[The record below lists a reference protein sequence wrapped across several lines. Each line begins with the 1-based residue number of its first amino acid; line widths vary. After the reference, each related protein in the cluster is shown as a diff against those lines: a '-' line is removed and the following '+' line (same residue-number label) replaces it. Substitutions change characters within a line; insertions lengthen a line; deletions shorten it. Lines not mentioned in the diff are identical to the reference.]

1 MRPTSVASKI
11 SRVRLLLGAL
21 ATIAITGAAVPRH
34 VTGKTVIVNMLY
46 TEKGMRFEPSKITV
60 ERGDAVRFVNVSGGP
75 HNVEFDR
82 GTVPVE
88 AIGPLSAAMA
98 NELGNLSS
106 GMVSE
111 ADAAVTII
119 FDDVPSGTYRFF
131 CTPHIGKGMTGAV
144 TVR

>member
-1 MRPTSVASKI
+1 MRPISVALGL

-21 ATIAITGAAVPRH
+21 AMIGITGGAAPRH
-34 VTGKTVIVNMLY
+34 KTVVVNMLY
-46 TEKGMRFEPSKITV
+46 TEKGMRFEPSKIMV

-106 GMVSE
+106 EMVS
-111 ADAAVTII
+111 AVDSAVTIV
-119 FDDVPSGTYRFF
+119 FEDVPSGTYRFF